1 MLEPLVTGCVC
12 HGVVTNVGSV
22 SRNNVIVYDVNV
34 FIVHVEHTT
43 VGAINWKH
51 YVIRIVIKMK

>member
-43 VGAINWKH
+43 VGAIN
-51 YVIRIVIKMK
+51 